1 MWQIIVIFA
10 KNKSALMKKVLLIL
24 LFAALLPFAAADA
37 QNIALGER
45 VPELKVPAWL
55 DGQKPAA
62 TPRLTYVEFF
72 QSSNAACITSLKQLR
87 AMTDKLGTKLRVVV
101 ITQEKEDKIGPLL
114 RPYLSPQISV
124 AIDAGG
130 KIFTAFGVQ
139 YVPFGVLVDS
149 KNRALWQGNSL
160 HLTPEIID
168 KSSK

>member
-1 MWQIIVIFA
+1 
-10 KNKSALMKKVLLIL
+10 MKKILLIL
-24 LFAALLPFAAADA
+24 LLAALLPFAAADA

-124 AIDAGG
+124 AIDA
-130 KIFTAFGVQ
+130 
-139 YVPFGVLVDS
+139 
-149 KNRALWQGNSL
+149 
-160 HLTPEIID
+160 
-168 KSSK
+168 

>member
-72 QSSNAACITSLKQLR
+72 QSSKDVYKRQTLNRYLK
-87 AMTDKLGTKLRVVV
+87 
-101 ITQEKEDKIGPLL
+101 
-114 RPYLSPQISV
+114 
-124 AIDAGG
+124 
-130 KIFTAFGVQ
+130 
-139 YVPFGVLVDS
+139 
-149 KNRALWQGNSL
+149 
-160 HLTPEIID
+160 
-168 KSSK
+168 

>member
-1 MWQIIVIFA
+1 MIW
-10 KNKSALMKKVLLIL
+10 
-24 LFAALLPFAAADA
+24 
-37 QNIALGER
+37 R
-45 VPELKVPAWL
+45 
-55 DGQKPAA
+55 AA

-130 KIFTAFGVQ
+130 KIFPAFGVQ

-160 HLTPEIID
+160 QLTPEIID

>member
-87 AMTDKLGTKLRVVV
+87 AMTDIGYQTARGCHNAGKRGQNRPPAQTLPIAANLRGDRRRRQDLHGVRRAVRSV
-101 ITQEKEDKIGPLL
+101 RGAGRFQKQGALAGKFT
-114 RPYLSPQISV
+114 SP
-124 AIDAGG
+124 D
-130 KIFTAFGVQ
+130 TR
-139 YVPFGVLVDS
+139 
-149 KNRALWQGNSL
+149 NHR
-160 HLTPEIID
+160 
-168 KSSK
+168 

>member
-1 MWQIIVIFA
+1 
-10 KNKSALMKKVLLIL
+10 MKKVLLIL

-45 VPELKVPAWL
+45 VPELKVPACL

-124 AIDAGG
+124 
-130 KIFTAFGVQ
+130 Q

-160 HLTPEIID
+160 QLTPEIIE

>member
-1 MWQIIVIFA
+1 
-10 KNKSALMKKVLLIL
+10 MKKVLLIL

-101 ITQEKEDKIGPLL
+101 ITQEK
-114 RPYLSPQISV
+114 
-124 AIDAGG
+124 
-130 KIFTAFGVQ
+130 
-139 YVPFGVLVDS
+139 
-149 KNRALWQGNSL
+149 
-160 HLTPEIID
+160 
-168 KSSK
+168 

>member
-1 MWQIIVIFA
+1 
-10 KNKSALMKKVLLIL
+10 MKKILLIL
-24 LFAALLPFAAADA
+24 LLAALLPFAAANA

-124 AIDAGG
+124 AIDGVRRAVRSVRGAGRFQKQGALAG
-130 KIFTAFGVQ
+130 KFTS
-139 YVPFGVLVDS
+139 PDTR
-149 KNRALWQGNSL
+149 NHR
-160 HLTPEIID
+160 
-168 KSSK
+168 

>member
-1 MWQIIVIFA
+1 
-10 KNKSALMKKVLLIL
+10 MKKVLLIL

-124 AIDAGG
+124 ARFSRRSACSTFRSGCWSIPKTGRSG
-130 KIFTAFGVQ
+130 
-139 YVPFGVLVDS
+139 
-149 KNRALWQGNSL
+149 R
-160 HLTPEIID
+160 EIHFN
-168 KSSK
+168 